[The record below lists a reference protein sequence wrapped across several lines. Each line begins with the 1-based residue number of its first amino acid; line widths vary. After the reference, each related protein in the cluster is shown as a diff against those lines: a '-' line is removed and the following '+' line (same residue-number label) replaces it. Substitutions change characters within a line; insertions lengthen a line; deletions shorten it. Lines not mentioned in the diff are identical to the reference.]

1 MSETVRPHSI
11 GRASSVLR
19 AFVAFAAF
27 AGIVLV
33 VLVQCALVWR
43 VANGQVAFDPLLPVV
58 AINLIGGALQAL
70 LFRALLPQH
79 YREPRGW
86 SLLLLWLGCAF
97 VPLFGGLVVLV
108 SCAWAACYP
117 RSHSGEELDDVPAPE
132 FVTHLMSRVSH
143 GGGARLQARIVNT
156 QVNASDRLS
165 ALVAIQSMPT
175 RTTGTLLRELL
186 ADPVEDVRLIAY
198 GTLDQAEN
206 EVTQRIFQTG
216 QSLETASTDDQRH
229 AINRQLA
236 ELYFELI
243 YQNLVQGAVYRHT
256 LEQADRHARAALEA
270 ASLSRTAPRTK
281 RPTTWRVPR
290 RWAFHG
296 SVWCRGLPKSN
307 SCAGILRAY
316 PNCWRRSAMPRR
328 CRCSN
333 LSRVTGQHETL
344 TAAPRRG
351 RRCLPATRRHVPLC
365 ARRRIELGQRHDPLV
380 SGVALFDRVRRQPRR
395 RLRRRGV
402 CAAG

>member
-11 GRASSVLR
+11 GRASRVLR
-19 AFVAFAAF
+19 AFVAF

-33 VLVQCALVWR
+33 VLLQCALVWR

-216 QSLETASTDDQRH
+216 QSLEMASTDDQRH

-256 LEQADRHARAALEA
+256 LEQADRHARAALEIDDGDA
-270 ASLSRTAPRTK
+270 ALWMIRGRLALANGAADEAADYMARAQALGFPRERLVPWLAEVEFLRGNFVRVSELLASLGNAAT
-281 RPTTWRVPR
+281 
-290 RWAFHG
+290 
-296 SVWCRGLPKSN
+296 LPMLK
-307 SCAGILRAY
+307 
-316 PNCWRRSAMPRR
+316 P
-328 CRCSN
+328 
-333 LSRVTGQHETL
+333 V
-344 TAAPRRG
+344 
-351 RRCLPATRRHVPLC
+351 
-365 ARRRIELGQRHDPLV
+365 ARYW
-380 SGVALFDRVRRQPRR
+380 ST
-395 RLRRRGV
+395 
-402 CAAG
+402 